1 MSFNLISSAQ
11 SFLSYSHSKLTLH
24 LTSSTSTPST
34 SSSSSIPKESQD
46 LLLKAVLIQ
55 NAMDDVGGLI
65 KRLEVEKRE
74 ERKRVEEKRDLGL
87 YMRTSSRKRRDGRD
101 GMKNDWF
108 EVIIEEDE
116 EDEEDEEEAEEEE
129 NIPSS
134 VSSPTSSTTNH
145 GEEEWFEQAWSSLQ
159 SETSPISQS
168 SDLSSE
174 WDEEDEVDK
183 VDVKIVD
190 VLESDDEEE
199 LEGFSLFPP
208 IPSSSFSRSSSS
220 SSSSS
225 SSRDEIYSG
234 MPSSPVLQPTIIYD
248 KMYVAP
254 TTRTTPTSEHEVM
267 ETSNVQVIEDQELQK
282 TERKS
287 MVISE
292 DVSPIVGAA
301 TRTMT
306 GSTESFDS
314 YVDSEPEFES
324 DSDNE
329 DDDDEDDDKDD
340 PITPHQDIL
349 DSFDV
354 DDTSSPAPPSIRNKT
369 NTAVFMI
376 RKNEQGREHGDGG
389 CDNCSACLGVEQ
401 VGVDEAIF

>member
-1 MSFNLISSAQ
+1 M
-11 SFLSYSHSKLTLH
+11 
-24 LTSSTSTPST
+24 
-34 SSSSSIPKESQD
+34 
-46 LLLKAVLIQ
+46 
-55 NAMDDVGGLI
+55 
-65 KRLEVEKRE
+65 
-74 ERKRVEEKRDLGL
+74 
-87 YMRTSSRKRRDGRD
+87 
-101 GMKNDWF
+101 
-108 EVIIEEDE
+108 
-116 EDEEDEEEAEEEE
+116 
-129 NIPSS
+129 
-134 VSSPTSSTTNH
+134 
-145 GEEEWFEQAWSSLQ
+145 
-159 SETSPISQS
+159 
-168 SDLSSE
+168 
-174 WDEEDEVDK
+174 DK

-199 LEGFSLFPP
+199 LDGFSLFPP
-208 IPSSSFSRSSSS
+208 IPSSSFSRSSS

-254 TTRTTPTSEHEVM
+254 PTTRTTPTSEQEVM
-267 ETSNVQVIEDQELQK
+267 ETLNVQEVIEDQELQK
-282 TERKS
+282 TEEKKS
-287 MVISE
+287 MVISK
-292 DVSPIVGAA
+292 DVSPIVVAA
-301 TRTMT
+301 TPTMT

-324 DSDNE
+324 DS

-354 DDTSSPAPPSIRNKT
+354 DDTSSPPPPSIRNKT
-369 NTAVFMI
+369 NTGVFMV